1 MTAASTSLDSILR
14 AGPVIAVATL
24 ERADDAPAL
33 ATALSK
39 GGVRVLEVTL
49 RTRAGLAAI
58 EAVATKCP
66 DIVVGAGT
74 VVAARDFAAAAD
86 AGARFA
92 VSPGF
97 TAELAGVARA
107 SSLPWLPGVATA
119 SEIMAAMDA
128 GFDRLKFF
136 PAETAGGPPALRA
149 LGAVFPQVRFCPT
162 GGIDAHNAASYLA
175 LGNVD
180 CVAGSWVA
188 PAQLVA
194 GRDWRAVEALAAA
207 ASGLRR

>member
-1 MTAASTSLDSILR
+1 
-14 AGPVIAVATL
+14 
-24 ERADDAPAL
+24 
-33 ATALSK
+33 
-39 GGVRVLEVTL
+39 
-49 RTRAGLAAI
+49 
-58 EAVATKCP
+58 
-66 DIVVGAGT
+66 
-74 VVAARDFAAAAD
+74 
-86 AGARFA
+86 
-92 VSPGF
+92 
-97 TAELAGVARA
+97 
-107 SSLPWLPGVATA
+107 
-119 SEIMAAMDA
+119 MAAMDA